1 MDSSKLKRKSRNLL
15 LVVLLPFAGFVVALV
30 ALFTIGLAIQ
40 RHTPDGTADYSGVKL
55 EAARNV
61 IDFTRDDLNNLFTA
75 QVVNVFP
82 TPQGTGG
89 QGKPLRCT
97 DDPNEIQYY
106 SVTIR
111 MVTLFGITYEESTY
125 NVCNTAG

>member
-1 MDSSKLKRKSRNLL
+1 MNSSKLKRKPCNWLLILL
-15 LVVLLPFAGFVVALV
+15 LSLAGLIVALV
-30 ALFTIGLAIQ
+30 AIFTVGLATQ
-40 RHTPDGTADYSGVKL
+40 NHTPDGTADYSGVKL

-61 IDFTRDDLNNLFTA
+61 IDFTRDDLNTLFTP
-75 QVVNVFP
+75 QVVDVFP
-82 TPQGTGG
+82 TPQGTDG

-97 DDPNEIQYY
+97 DNPNKIQYY

-111 MVTLFGITYEESTY
+111 MVTLFGMTYSDGTY